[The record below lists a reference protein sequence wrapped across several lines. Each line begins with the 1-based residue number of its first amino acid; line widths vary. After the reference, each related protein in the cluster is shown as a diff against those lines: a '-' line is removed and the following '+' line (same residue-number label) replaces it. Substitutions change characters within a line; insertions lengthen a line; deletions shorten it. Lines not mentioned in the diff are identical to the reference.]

1 MLIWLESFDGWR
13 ISKPQTFQ
21 PQVSTPDLLTTH
33 FSTMNFEK
41 SGIEIS
47 FNLLERYPRIFN
59 HELFNPMV
67 QKFIAEKSGVE
78 AWGWKVWGWDVL
90 QPFQTCGTIVE
101 IHQLQS
107 FIQQLIDIFIVP
119 TEPNTFTIAAPFVG
133 TDWFKHISHC
143 ELWIKWT
150 IVPLKPFGT
159 WSSTNWSIWV
169 YLNWKKKIVS
179 TSHYEKKFT
188 KNFWC
193 PNILNK
199 LFSSNPYDP
208 LKIPTVRAPL

>member
-1 MLIWLESFDGWR
+1 M
-13 ISKPQTFQ
+13 TFQ
-21 PQVSTPDLLTTH
+21 PQALTLDLSTPDFSTMILSTPDFWTMKFWTMGLKSSWLKSPGLKCHLSRRLKDISTLDFSTPD
-33 FSTMNFEK
+33 FSTMNFSTPDFSTMNFSTPWFKNSWLK
-41 SGIEIS
+41 SW
-47 FNLLERYPRIFN
+47 
-59 HELFNPMV
+59 
-67 QKFIAEKSGVE
+67 VE

-169 YLNWKKKIVS
+169 YLNWKK
-179 TSHYEKKFT
+179 
-188 KNFWC
+188 
-193 PNILNK
+193 NIC
-199 LFSSNPYDP
+199 
-208 LKIPTVRAPL
+208 

>member
-1 MLIWLESFDGWR
+1 MNF
-13 ISKPQTFQ
+13 
-21 PQVSTPDLLTTH
+21 STPWFKNSWL
-33 FSTMNFEK
+33 K
-41 SGIEIS
+41 SW
-47 FNLLERYPRIFN
+47 
-59 HELFNPMV
+59 
-67 QKFIAEKSGVE
+67 VE

-159 WSSTNWSIWV
+159 WSGTNWSIWV
-169 YLNWKKKIVS
+169 YLNWKKKIFAKKLICRVMRVVS

-188 KNFWC
+188 KTFWC

-208 LKIPTVRAPL
+208 LKIPSLALSYTRGTQS